1 MHRVHSPHEESA
13 LVAGI
18 AAFATWGF
26 VPVYWKLLKAVPA
39 QEILAHRFI
48 WTWLFMIALL
58 SWQRRW
64 PEVLAC
70 VRSPRTAWL
79 CVASGTAIAVNW
91 LVFIWAVN
99 TGRVLETSLG
109 YFMTPLVN
117 VLFGALFFRERLTRA
132 QLASVTL
139 ATGAV
144 LYLTIDLGTPPWVA
158 LALCLSFGMY
168 GLFRKTS
175 GAAPTPGLF
184 METTALAPIALGFL
198 LYLAGRGTSHFAVTK
213 PGVSL
218 LLVSTGVVTAVP
230 LLWFAHAARHLRL
243 TTIGFLQY
251 LAPMGTFC
259 LGLFLYHE
267 PFRRAQLVTFVL
279 IWIALVIYTT
289 DAVWRWRAGKA
300 IVPVPPL
307 EM

>member
-1 MHRVHSPHEESA
+1 MI
-13 LVAGI
+13 AGI
-18 AAFATWGF
+18 AAFATWGL
-26 VPVYWKLLKAVPA
+26 VPIYWKLLKAVPA
-39 QEILAHRFI
+39 EEILAHRFV
-48 WTWLFMIALL
+48 WTWLFMVALL

-64 PEVLAC
+64 PEV
-70 VRSPRTAWL
+70 VGNMRSPRTFWF
-79 CVASGTAIAVNW
+79 CVASGMSIAVNW

-99 TGRVLETSLG
+99 ADLVIETSLG

-117 VLFGALFFRERLTRA
+117 MLFGAIFFRERLTRA
-132 QLASVTL
+132 QLASVGI

-144 LYLTIDLGTPPWVA
+144 IYLTIDLGAVPWVA
-158 LALCLSFGMY
+158 LALCISFGTY
-168 GLFRKTS
+168 GLFRKVS

-184 METTALAPIALGFL
+184 VETTALAPLALVFL
-198 LYLAGRGTSHFAVTK
+198 LYIAWRGVPYFQVAK
-213 PGVSL
+213 PGLSL
-218 LLVSTGVVTAVP
+218 LLISTGIVTGIP